1 MSYDEVA
8 LLLMLIDSFMNTSN
22 DMSDAK
28 LHW

>member
-1 MSYDEVA
+1 MPYNEVA
-8 LLLMLIDSFMNTSN
+8 LLLTLIDSFMNTSN